1 METKTEN
8 DPNKEVPPIV
18 TGEGESNLGGE
29 KEEMGLK
36 TENDPKEK
44 VPPTVTGKTVL
55 KSGGKKAGMDMKP
68 EKDSNKEVPAVV
80 KGKIGNLLKFGGK
93 KAEMDLKFEKD
104 SDKEVPAT
112 ATGKRV
118 WKIGGKKLEMNLK
131 FGKNSK
137 ELLATI
143 TGRSRSQTMAP
154 EWRMEQPVCLI
165 ESDDKGALQVN
176 PEAVKILEA
185 IAQPVVVVAIVGLY
199 RTGKSYLM
207 NALAGQRKGFSLGS
221 TVQSHTKG
229 IWMWCHPHPHQ
240 AGHALVL
247 LDTEGLGDAHKGDL
261 KHDTWIFT
269 LAVLLSSTLVYN
281 SKGAIDQDAM
291 SKLHFVSELSQH
303 IKVKGDVG
311 KKEEEETAAD
321 NEYVSFF
328 PSFVWT
334 LRDFTLELELEG
346 RQVTEDEYL
355 ESTLILKKG
364 RSKEVLNYNL
374 PRQCIRE
381 YFPTRKCF
389 VFFRPASDK
398 EMKQL
403 ESLPERALKPK
414 FLEQS
419 RKFCQ
424 YVLQES
430 KGKMLKGGHPV
441 TGQMFGLLAQSYVE
455 TIMSGKVPCLD
466 DAVTSIAAK
475 QNEAAVREGLAL
487 YVAQM
492 EEQVTFPAEVAALFE
507 THGACERAALQLFM
521 QQSFKDEDQKFQEQL
536 ATAINEH
543 YSAVQS
549 RNQTASQE
557 TCRALLSQLSADV
570 ERKLSEGVYMQPGGY
585 QLYVT
590 DQKQVLESFQ
600 RAPNKGAMAEQVLQ
614 QFIDSKKTE
623 AACILQSDK
632 MLSEVEKN
640 RAADQARLEQLE
652 QQRKAEEERRQ
663 QLEQQMRDLER
674 SHQENIRQMEAKMK
688 EEAEKQKQEM
698 ERALQCKLREQE
710 KLLQEGFTEK
720 ADLLKEEMEQM
731 RKEAKEREEK
741 QQQEWIN
748 RREEDRLRWEREEK
762 ILQHQWEKEENER
775 QRQWQREENER
786 QRQCQRERAGGCI
799 LS

>member
-1 METKTEN
+1 ME
-8 DPNKEVPPIV
+8 EVATNLTAACSL
-18 TGEGESNLGGE
+18 TGE
-29 KEEMGLK
+29 
-36 TENDPKEK
+36 
-44 VPPTVTGKTVL
+44 
-55 KSGGKKAGMDMKP
+55 
-68 EKDSNKEVPAVV
+68 
-80 KGKIGNLLKFGGK
+80 
-93 KAEMDLKFEKD
+93 AE
-104 SDKEVPAT
+104 
-112 ATGKRV
+112 RQ
-118 WKIGGKKLEMNLK
+118 
-131 FGKNSK
+131 
-137 ELLATI
+137 
-143 TGRSRSQTMAP
+143 TGRSRPQTMAP

-165 ESDDKGALQVN
+165 DGDDKGALQVN

-207 NALAGQRKGFSLGS
+207 NALAGERTGFSLGS

-229 IWMWCHPHPHQ
+229 IWMWCLPHPHRD
-240 AGHALVL
+240 GHALVL
-247 LDTEGLGDAHKGDL
+247 LDTEGLGDAHKGDP

-281 SKGAIDQDAM
+281 SKGTIDQDAM
-291 SKLHFVSELSQH
+291 SKLHYVSELSEH

-321 NEYVSFF
+321 TTYVSFF

-355 ESTLILKKG
+355 ESTLMLKKG
-364 RSKEVLNYNL
+364 RSMDVLSYNA

-381 YFPTRKCF
+381 YFPMRKCF
-389 VFFRPASDK
+389 AFLRPAGDK

-403 ESLPERALKPK
+403 ESLPESALQPE

-419 RKFCQ
+419 RRFCQ

-430 KGKMLKGGHPV
+430 KVKMLKGGHPV

-466 DAVTSIAAK
+466 DAVTTIAAK

-487 YVAQM
+487 YDAQM
-492 EEQVTFPAEVAALFE
+492 EEQVTFPAEVAMLSEA
-507 THGACERAALQLFM
+507 HGACERAALQLFM
-521 QQSFKDEDQKFQEQL
+521 QQSFKDEDQKYQEQL

-543 YSAVQS
+543 YNTVLSK
-549 RNQTASQE
+549 NQTASQE

-570 ERKLSEGVYMQPGGY
+570 ERKLSEGVYMKPGGY
-585 QLYVT
+585 QLYMT
-590 DQKQVLESFQ
+590 DQKQVVESFQ
-600 RAPNKGAMAEQVLQ
+600 KTPNKGVMAEQVLQ
-614 QFIDSKKTE
+614 EFVDSKKVE
-623 AACILQSDK
+623 AASILGADK
-632 MLSEVEKN
+632 KLSEAEKTQ
-640 RAADQARLEQLE
+640 AADQARLEELE

-663 QLEQQMRDLER
+663 QLEQQVNDLER
-674 SHQENIRQMEAKMK
+674 SHQENISQVEAKMK
-688 EEAEKQKQEM
+688 EEAEKLKQET
-698 ERALQCKLREQE
+698 EAALQCKLREQE
-710 KLLQEGFTEK
+710 KLLQEGFSEK
-720 ADLLKEEMEQM
+720 AKLLKEEMEQM
-731 RKEAKEREEK
+731 QKEAKEQQEK
-741 QQQEWIN
+741 QQQELIQ
-748 RREEDRLRWEREEK
+748 RREEEQLKWEREEK

-786 QRQCQRERAGGCI
+786 QRQCQREQAGGCI